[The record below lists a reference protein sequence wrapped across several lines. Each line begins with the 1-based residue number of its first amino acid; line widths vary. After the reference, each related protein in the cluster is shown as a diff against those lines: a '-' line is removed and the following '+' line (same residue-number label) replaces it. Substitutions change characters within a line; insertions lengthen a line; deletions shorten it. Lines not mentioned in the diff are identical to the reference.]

1 MKTLEKLLATD
12 EDVAGLIARLGLGL
26 VIFPHGAQKV
36 LGIWGGHGLEATMD
50 AFQQWFG
57 FPGAVTVLV
66 AAAEFLGALA
76 LMAGLL
82 ARFVSAAIVLVMAG
96 AIFFVT
102 RGHFFMNWYNQPQ
115 YGEGFEFHLL
125 AIALGLIVMIRGGG
139 RYSVDGVL
147 ARRWA
152 AAGGQ
157 GSG

>member
-1 MKTLEKLLATD
+1 VKTLVWLIRTD
-12 EDVAGLIARLGLGL
+12 DDVAGLIARLGLGL

-36 LGIWGGHGLEATMD
+36 LGVWGGDGLQATVD

-76 LMAGLL
+76 LIAGLA
-82 ARFVSAAIVLVMAG
+82 ARFVSTAIVLVMAG
-96 AIFFVT
+96 AVLFVT

-125 AIALGLIVMIRGGG
+125 AIALGLIVMVRGGG
-139 RYSVDGVL
+139 RYSVDRVL
-147 ARRWA
+147 AQRWDRA
-152 AAGGQ
+152 PGRE
-157 GSG
+157 SG

>member
-1 MKTLEKLLATD
+1 VKTFERLVRTD
-12 EDVAGLIARLGLGL
+12 DDVVGLIARLGLGL

-36 LGIWGGHGLEATMD
+36 LGVWGGHGLPATVD

-57 FPGAVTVLV
+57 FPAVVTVLV
-66 AAAEFLGALA
+66 AAAEFGGALA
-76 LMAGLL
+76 LMLGL
-82 ARFVSAAIVLVMAG
+82 ASRFVSTAIVLVMAG
-96 AIFFVT
+96 AVFFVT

-125 AIALGLIVMIRGGG
+125 AIALGLIVMVRGGG

-147 ARRWA
+147 ARRWSA
-152 AAGGQ
+152 AADQ